1 LRLYLIQIH
10 DNFSRYLTFALPA
23 SFFSIV
29 ACSSDIALFMGIRG
43 LPSADGNW
51 WIAQPEKHIAD
62 MIIMVLYMFIQKSM
76 ITIMKTII

>member
-1 LRLYLIQIH
+1 
-10 DNFSRYLTFALPA
+10 
-23 SFFSIV
+23 
-29 ACSSDIALFMGIRG
+29 